1 MIAITITIMMKMADT
16 MITTIM
22 MEIMG
27 IIITTMMETTG
38 TITTKWG
45 TGEKTAI
52 NKRRGRTGTLA
63 DQGCFFF
70 FLFLDCSVWKR

>member
-1 MIAITITIMMKMADT
+1 MIAITTIIMMKMSDT

-27 IIITTMMETTG
+27 IIIT
-38 TITTKWG
+38 KWG

-52 NKRRGRTGTLA
+52 NKKRGRTDTLA
-63 DQGCFFF
+63 DQGCFF
-70 FLFLDCSVWKR
+70 LDCSVWKR